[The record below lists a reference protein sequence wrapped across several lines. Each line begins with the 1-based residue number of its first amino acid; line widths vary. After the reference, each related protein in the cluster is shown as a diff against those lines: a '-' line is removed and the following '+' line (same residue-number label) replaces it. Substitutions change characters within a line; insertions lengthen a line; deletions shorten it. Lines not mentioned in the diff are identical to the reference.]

1 VKTYLF
7 VGIDGGLKGGISG
20 IDREG
25 NIIFKMEMPV
35 FSSYYNTSELLI
47 LFEDLKEKY
56 NLKVML
62 EEVMIIPMASKK
74 GFTNMKAI
82 ANMKEMFGLMK
93 GILLA
98 LKISFEVV
106 RAVTWQKVIFLGVC
120 AKDTKEASMKWCTQK
135 YPNEDFR
142 KNERCRVL
150 HDGITDSVCM
160 ANYCLM
166 REKGVK

>member
-1 VKTYLF
+1 MKTDLF

-20 IDREG
+20 IDIGG
-25 NIIFKMEMPV
+25 NIIFKMEMPIL
-35 FSSYYNTSELLI
+35 SSYYNTSELLK

-56 NLKVML
+56 NLKVIL
-62 EEVMIIPMASKK
+62 EEVMIIPIISKK
-74 GFTNMKAI
+74 ALG
-82 ANMKEMFGLMK
+82 NMKEMFGLTK
-93 GILLA
+93 GILLT

-106 RAVTWQKVIFLGVC
+106 RAVTWQKKIFLGVC
-120 AKDTKEASMKWCTQK
+120 AKDTKEASIKWCTQK

-142 KNERCRVL
+142 KNKRSRII

-160 ANYCLM
+160 ANFCLM